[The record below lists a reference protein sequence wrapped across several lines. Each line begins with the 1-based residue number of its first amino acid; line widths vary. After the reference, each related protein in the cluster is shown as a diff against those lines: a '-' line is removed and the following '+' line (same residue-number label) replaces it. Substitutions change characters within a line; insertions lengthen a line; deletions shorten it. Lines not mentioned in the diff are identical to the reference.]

1 MVDTDVP
8 LAMFS
13 NFLSFP
19 PIEATPQ
26 QRSRRSEDERRSSAA
41 EVGEWA
47 NVAVP
52 SAESDA
58 DAMAVGAGDS
68 SGPRHFGEY
77 ERFVV
82 AAFEDGTMSRLVGG
96 APAPAVWAALQ
107 KLRAK
112 FRNYQDGDARHADA
126 KAAASGH
133 ARSTAGGKEA
143 MHAVFREEI
152 SRALRT
158 ETRKWS
164 RRRRKLSDWHVFR
177 AKSWWEQANVAG
189 HERRY

>member
-1 MVDTDVP
+1 MREHRTKASAPKLKHMSASVP
-8 LAMFS
+8 
-13 NFLSFP
+13 
-19 PIEATPQ
+19 ATHAA
-26 QRSRRSEDERRSSAA
+26 RNVSSAA
-41 EVGEWA
+41 LPPPARCTSHRDKGMPVG
-47 NVAVP
+47 
-52 SAESDA
+52 
-58 DAMAVGAGDS
+58 
-68 SGPRHFGEY
+68 
-77 ERFVV
+77 
-82 AAFEDGTMSRLVGG
+82 
-96 APAPAVWAALQ
+96 
-107 KLRAK
+107 
-112 FRNYQDGDARHADA
+112 ADA